1 MRASSKVFVLLL
13 AACLGF
19 AFGALHTRREL

>member
-1 MRASSKVFVLLL
+1 MRLSSKVFVLLL

-19 AFGALHTRREL
+19 ALGATHSHREL